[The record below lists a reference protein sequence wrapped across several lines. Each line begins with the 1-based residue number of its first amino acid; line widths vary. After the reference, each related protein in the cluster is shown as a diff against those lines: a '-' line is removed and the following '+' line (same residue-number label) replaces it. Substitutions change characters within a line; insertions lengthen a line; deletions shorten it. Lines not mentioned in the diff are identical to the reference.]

1 MFRFRLVSVQ
11 PVMGATVQLT
21 VEILNLPAL
30 EREIELSKST
40 GGIFRTVADARL
52 QADDAEYVDCTT
64 CENDITGHLACL
76 DCGSEFSE
84 HIPKEKTNGN

>member
-1 MFRFRLVSVQ
+1 MFKFRLVSVQ
-11 PVMGATVQLT
+11 PIMGTTVQMT
-21 VEILNLPAL
+21 VELLSPDQANA
-30 EREIELSKST
+30 EIEKAKST
-40 GGIFRTVADARL
+40 RGIFRAFADSRL

-84 HIPKEKTNGN
+84 HIPKEAKDAP